1 MNKFTEIT
9 LTDEDL
15 LKAESLA
22 KARDAKKS
30 KFGSGRHG
38 KLTDSSEKSHL
49 YGLAGEV
56 AICNYLKIPLDETIY
71 SDHGDEG
78 YDLIIM
84 GMKADVKVATH
95 PAAQYNPWLKV
106 PCSSKKDKDKLEKS
120 DIFICCSYDKKRSVR
135 IWGWVDKAT
144 LKNRKPSKPIINSR
158 TGKPGPVNYMVFTD
172 ELENIQKLVLTQPS

>member
-1 MNKFTEIT
+1 MHKFTEII
-9 LTDEDL
+9 LSSTDI
-15 LKAESLA
+15 LKVESLA

-38 KLTDSSEKSHL
+38 KLTDSSEQSHF

-56 AICNYLKIPLDETIY
+56 AICKYLNIPLDETIY

-95 PAAQYNPWLKV
+95 PAAQFNPWLKV
-106 PCSSKKDKDKLEKS
+106 PCGSKKDKDKLEKS
-120 DIFICCSYDKKRSVR
+120 DIFICCSYDIKRTVR
-135 IWGWVDKAT
+135 VWGWVDKAT
-144 LKNRKPSKPIINSR
+144 LKNRKPSDPIKNSR
-158 TGKPGPVNYMVFTD
+158 TGKPGPVNYIVKKN
-172 ELENIQKLVLTQPS
+172 ELENIQKLVLTSAE